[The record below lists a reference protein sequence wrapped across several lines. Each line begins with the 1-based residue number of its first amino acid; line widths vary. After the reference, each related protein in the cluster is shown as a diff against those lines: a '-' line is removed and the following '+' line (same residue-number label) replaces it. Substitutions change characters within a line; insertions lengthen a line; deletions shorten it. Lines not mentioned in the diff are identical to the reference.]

1 MSKKA
6 LMVDLH
12 KVTIGLQYDENLPM
26 KVVLGIPVKEK
37 DADGSQSIDTEK
49 MVDVTEEFFKM
60 YEFINALVKK
70 KMAEAAIQR
79 PKIVEPTAKEKEL
92 FRG

>member
-26 KVVLGIPVKEK
+26 KVVLGVPNKEK
-37 DADGSQSIDTEK
+37 EADGSQAIDQTK
-49 MVDVTEEFFKM
+49 MVDITEEFFKM

-70 KMAEAAIQR
+70 KLAEVQG
-79 PKIVEPTAKEKEL
+79 PKIIEPTAKEKEL